1 VERKKVTVRQDIYDT
16 RSTWD
21 CKSVGMRNMLSQVFT
36 MQVIATL
43 GCRTLFVYHVSLV

>member
-1 VERKKVTVRQDIYDT
+1 MERKEVLARQDIYDT
-16 RSTWD
+16 RSTWN
-21 CKSVGMRNMLSQVFT
+21 CKFVDMRNMLSQVFT